1 MNRSDDFADTGDTQP
16 EGPSKSARKREAEA
30 LQTLGERLVG
40 LPEAQLRQ
48 VPLPEDLAGAIAECR
63 RISAHGGR
71 YRQMQYIG
79 KLMRRIDPQPILDVL
94 ARFDSTSAESKRRQH
109 QVGAFDIGRAVRH
122 VGRAVREAEKAG
134 VPVEGE
140 MLPDHHVDRVRVERI
155 ADDHEEGR
163 IDEGKEGQRKRG
175 QRGPACGV
183 THGRLPSWPG

>member
-1 MNRSDDFADTGDTQP
+1 MNRSDDFADTGDPQP
-16 EGPSKSARKREAEA
+16 DGPSKSARKREAEA

-109 QVGAFDIGRAVRH
+109 QLERWVEAMVAGDETVLGEYLTAYPQADRQQIRQLIRNAQRELSTGKPPKSRRELFRLLRGIAFRD
-122 VGRAVREAEKAG
+122 E
-134 VPVEGE
+134 
-140 MLPDHHVDRVRVERI
+140 DTTD
-155 ADDHEEGR
+155 ADPR
-163 IDEGKEGQRKRG
+163 
-175 QRGPACGV
+175 
-183 THGRLPSWPG
+183 